1 MKQTTDDPAIRLR
14 LIEGWL
20 PLASAEN
27 AAQGWGYDGPELERL
42 ILHAAPALRQA
53 LTLLAARAVLW
64 QAHRQ
69 LRRQAQ

>member
-1 MKQTTDDPAIRLR
+1 MDTRTDDPAARLR

-27 AAQGWGYDGPELERL
+27 AAQGWGYDGSGLEWL

-53 LTLLAARAVLW
+53 LTLQAARAVLW

-69 LRRQAQ
+69 LRRGAQ